1 VKRTRVARKV
11 GGRIPRLLRGYLT
24 PISGRRSRSS
34 RNDGPHSPTRP
45 TNTNARAVV
54 PDPRL
59 SGPLSRSILRPST
72 GPAPTR
78 PRKHRRGA
86 AEHAP
91 TKRSRNVDNELW
103 AYAHASF
110 CPISLLPFPSS
121 GHRCGSASRH
131 NEPSPGTL
139 LPLLFPRCPRQC
151 PGSPG
156 ARKKGMSG
164 GGGRRCQWE
173 GRRTRPSD
181 KLYRGKVKA
190 LGRAVWCAAG

>member
-1 VKRTRVARKV
+1 LRRPPTGRQLPLGSSFEGLGRIGIVKRTRVARKV

-34 RNDGPHSPTRP
+34 RNDGPH
-45 TNTNARAVV
+45 
-54 PDPRL
+54 
-59 SGPLSRSILRPST
+59 RPST